1 MLAIG
6 FRWAFA
12 SNLDAADQITR
23 LYAETRY
30 NAEDVPSVHRTLLFP
45 ALPES
50 WKQYFPS
57 ATAADSHL
65 LRRCNR
71 KLP

>member
-1 MLAIG
+1 MQLKEFLLTQFDREAM
-6 FRWAFA
+6 
-12 SNLDAADQITR
+12 AAQKVVER
-23 LYAETRY
+23 G
-30 NAEDVPSVHRTLLFP
+30 
-45 ALPES
+45 PEGRNG
-50 WKQYFPS
+50 WHEVKQYFPS